1 MRPIAFRKL
10 LLQIPIA
17 AILVSGQYVI
27 ESSTFG
33 QGDRISPNRFGIPHW
48 HISGDGQNIPQLLT
62 DKVVL
67 TPPYPGNRRGAVW
80 AETSLA
86 QSEWI
91 VDFEFRATGPDRG
104 GGNLQLW
111 YLKDGRPQVETP
123 SIYTI
128 GAFDGLALVIDMYGG
143 KGGGIRGF
151 MNDGSTDYKSHHA
164 VDSLAFGHCDFAYR
178 NLGRPSKL
186 QVKQF
191 ADSFEVVVDGR
202 RCFWSDKIKMPSG
215 YYFGVSAASAD
226 TPDSFEIYKFVT
238 TTAPGVTRELPRR
251 EPPPQQPPPAA
262 DPGGQTT
269 DQGTQ
274 QASSNAQ
281 FAVQFTDLQ
290 NRLSTLSQSLDNVFR
305 EVQSLSA
312 KSDARHQDLTH
323 RVSHNEQLNTMDQK
337 VQSIENTL
345 RDYSGQFSSIH
356 GVLKDSHSTLNEGL
370 TQQMTHIISTKS
382 PKIGTFVVVIIVFQ
396 LLLAGI
402 YVMYKRRRASG
413 PKKYL

>member
-1 MRPIAFRKL
+1 MMEAPTTK
-10 LLQIPIA
+10 
-17 AILVSGQYVI
+17 AI
-27 ESSTFG
+27 
-33 QGDRISPNRFGIPHW
+33 
-48 HISGDGQNIPQLLT
+48 
-62 DKVVL
+62 
-67 TPPYPGNRRGAVW
+67 
-80 AETSLA
+80 
-86 QSEWI
+86 
-91 VDFEFRATGPDRG
+91 
-104 GGNLQLW
+104 
-111 YLKDGRPQVETP
+111 TP
-123 SIYTI
+123 SI
-128 GAFDGLALVIDMYGG
+128 LLRLVTVTSRIA
-143 KGGGIRGF
+143 ISVARP
-151 MNDGSTDYKSHHA
+151 SYKSN
-164 VDSLAFGHCDFAYR
+164 SLR
-178 NLGRPSKL
+178 IPSKL
-186 QVKQF
+186 LSTVGDASGATRWVQNIYQVVLQ
-191 ADSFEVVVDGR
+191 ADSILQ
-202 RCFWSDKIKMPSG
+202 IKMPSG

-323 RVSHNEQLNTMDQK
+323 RVSHSEQLNTMDQK

-370 TQQMTHIISTKS
+370 TQQMTHSESHS
-382 PKIGTFVVVIIVFQ
+382 PIPPG
-396 LLLAGI
+396 LWWLG
-402 YVMYKRRRASG
+402 
-413 PKKYL
+413 

>member
-1 MRPIAFRKL
+1 MADEEPYGRKLGMRPRLGLGFDWA
-10 LLQIPIA
+10 
-17 AILVSGQYVI
+17 
-27 ESSTFG
+27 
-33 QGDRISPNRFGIPHW
+33 
-48 HISGDGQNIPQLLT
+48 LLT
-62 DKVVL
+62 RD
-67 TPPYPGNRRGAVW
+67 
-80 AETSLA
+80 SLA

-91 VDFEFRATGPDRG
+91 IDFEFRATGPDRG

-128 GAFDGLALVIDMYGG
+128 GAFDGLALTVGDASGAT
-143 KGGGIRGF
+143 R
-151 MNDGSTDYKSHHA
+151 
-164 VDSLAFGHCDFAYR
+164 LAHNVYESDLVADFVM
-178 NLGRPSKL
+178 
-186 QVKQF
+186 Q
-191 ADSFEVVVDGR
+191 
-202 RCFWSDKIKMPSG
+202 IKMPSG
-215 YYFGVSAASAD
+215 YFFGVSAASAD

-238 TTAPGVTRELPRR
+238 SSAPGVTRELPKR
-251 EPPPQQPPPAA
+251 ESPPQQPPPAA
-262 DPGGQTT
+262 NPGGQTT

-274 QASSNAQ
+274 QASSNGQ
-281 FAVQFTDLQ
+281 LAVQFTELQ

-312 KSDARHQDLTH
+312 KSDARHQDLTK
-323 RVSHNEQLNTMDQK
+323 RVSFNEQLNTMDQK

-345 RDYSGQFSSIH
+345 RDYSGQFSSIR

-382 PKIGTFVVVIIVFQ
+382 PRIGTFVVVIIVFQ

-402 YVMYKRRRASG
+402 YVVYKRKRANG